1 MILIKTVLGNIDD
14 REWAERL
21 SAADTDLLEI
31 DQWEAQKS
39 RFRKT
44 TAKGVEIAVSIDR
57 GTHIRDGDVLL
68 WDAEA
73 RSALVARI
81 ELRDVMIVHLDELMS
96 LAPKVA
102 MRTCVEL
109 GHAMGNQHWPALVKD
124 TVVYVPLTVDRKVMA
139 SVMNTHRFE
148 GIRYEFVPGRD
159 VIPYLAPH
167 ESRRLFGGAEGPVHS
182 HTHESY
188 AGLESESGRVTDI
201 RRCVSMPIRELRDKH
216 RRQRPVLR
224 MTIENDGVDASSS
237 AAFLSRMLQFGDSMF
252 PIGAFAFSSG
262 LESAIQEGVVTNA
275 ATLRAFARTAL
286 EQAARGDCIA
296 LIAAH
301 RAATA
306 GDVDT
311 LARIDAQVYA
321 RKLSDEARTMSVR
334 MGKKFTEMGVE
345 VVGAPLLRTWRECI
359 EKSVTPGCYPIAL
372 AINFAVQ
379 DLPAS
384 QAFVVHQYGVATTI
398 LGAAL
403 RLMKVSHIETQ
414 KILYELTGQAAGMY
428 EAAAAA
434 RLSDMA
440 GFAPLTE
447 ILAAV
452 HTRAHVRLFMS

>member
-1 MILIKTVLGNIDD
+1 MI
-14 REWAERL
+14 
-21 SAADTDLLEI
+21 
-31 DQWEAQKS
+31 
-39 RFRKT
+39 
-44 TAKGVEIAVSIDR
+44 
-57 GTHIRDGDVLL
+57 
-68 WDAEA
+68 
-73 RSALVARI
+73 
-81 ELRDVMIVHLDELMS
+81 
-96 LAPKVA
+96 
-102 MRTCVEL
+102 
-109 GHAMGNQHWPALVKD
+109 
-124 TVVYVPLTVDRKVMA
+124 
-139 SVMNTHRFE
+139 
-148 GIRYEFVPGRD
+148 
-159 VIPYLAPH
+159 
-167 ESRRLFGGAEGPVHS
+167 
-182 HTHESY
+182 
-188 AGLESESGRVTDI
+188 
-201 RRCVSMPIRELRDKH
+201 
-216 RRQRPVLR
+216 
-224 MTIENDGVDASSS
+224 IENDGVGATSST
-237 AAFLSRMLQFGDSMF
+237 AFLSRMLQFGDSMF

-262 LESAIQEGVVTNA
+262 LESAIQRGVVTNA

-306 GDVDT
+306 ADVDT

-384 QAFVVHQYGVATTI
+384 QAFIVHQYGVATTI

-403 RLMKVSHIETQ
+403 RLMKVSHIDTQ
-414 KILYELTGQAAGMY
+414 KILYELTSQSAAAY

-447 ILAAV
+447 ILAAI
-452 HTRAHVRLFMS
+452 HTRAHVRLFMN